1 MPTDEESVTG
11 DGLRCRLSSA
21 RRIGQTNDPMSVSGV
36 EPIDDVIDDE
46 GPLSEGN
53 LAYLANLKDAER
65 LADISNRNTADK
77 QFMRI

>member
-1 MPTDEESVTG
+1 
-11 DGLRCRLSSA
+11 
-21 RRIGQTNDPMSVSGV
+21 MSVSGV